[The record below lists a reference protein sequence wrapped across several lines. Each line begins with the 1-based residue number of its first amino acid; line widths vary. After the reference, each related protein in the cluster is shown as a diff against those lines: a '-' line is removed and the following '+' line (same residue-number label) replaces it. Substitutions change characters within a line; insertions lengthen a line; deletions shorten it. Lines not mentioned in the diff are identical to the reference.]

1 MKKMQLVVYPLLA
14 ALAGCPHAQT
24 PYAFAAP
31 SDAGTAADTAAR
43 TLASSGYPVDNV
55 DRQTGIV
62 NSKWIA
68 NGVPMADGS
77 VFVRRFTI
85 TVSPAGQQSNLAI
98 TMHLQK
104 CPPGG
109 YTVGDMQVTG
119 TCQAIDGIFGGDQ
132 TAVDELGGKL
142 RAAFSQTAKSTTP

>member
-1 MKKMQLVVYPLLA
+1 
-14 ALAGCPHAQT
+14 
-24 PYAFAAP
+24 
-31 SDAGTAADTAAR
+31 
-43 TLASSGYPVDNV
+43 
-55 DRQTGIV
+55 
-62 NSKWIA
+62 
-68 NGVPMADGS
+68 MADGS

-98 TMHLQK
+98 TMHVQK

-132 TAVDELGGKL
+132 TAIDELGGKV
-142 RAAFSQTAKSTTP
+142 RAAFSQTAKSAPP